1 MPPGEPSREFPC
13 GLHLPFPEPSL
24 NLPVNSP
31 AGCTSPSSRSQESL
45 EPIKLIGCAIGIGG
59 VLLYSLVQ

>member
-1 MPPGEPSREFPC
+1 V
-13 GLHLPFPEPSL
+13 